1 MPDPRPLPTVIGPTE
16 NALRALLL
24 QLVAM
29 TPIRSYECWG
39 AMNVVA
45 RSVRSR
51 NDTKRALTD
60 ALKIDDD
67 RVEGLLADLEAEH
80 LIDDSAAEV
89 QLSAFGAVAFDEA
102 LSLVSEVTTRL
113 VDGIAPPRL
122 EIALQVLDEVRSK
135 AEREL
140 ANLK

>member
-1 MPDPRPLPTVIGPTE
+1 
-16 NALRALLL
+16 
-24 QLVAM
+24 M
-29 TPIRSYECWG
+29 TPIRSYERWV

-51 NDTKRALTD
+51 DDTKRALAD

-80 LIDDSAAEV
+80 LIDDSAVEV
-89 QLSAFGAVAFDEA
+89 QLSAAGAAVFDEA
-102 LSLVSEVTTRL
+102 LPLVSEVTTRL
-113 VDGIAPPRL
+113 VDGVAPPRL
-122 EIALQVLDEVRSK
+122 EIALQVLDEVRLN